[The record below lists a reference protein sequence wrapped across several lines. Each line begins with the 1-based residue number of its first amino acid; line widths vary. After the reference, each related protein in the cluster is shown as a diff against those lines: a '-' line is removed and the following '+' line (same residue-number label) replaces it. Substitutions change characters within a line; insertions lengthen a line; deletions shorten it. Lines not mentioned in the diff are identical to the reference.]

1 MGHFF
6 GTAYFWVKGKRG
18 VMTRTNDIMIVGTD
32 QFAVTHGA
40 IPNAGLPVGTTLLAE
55 GKP

>member
-18 VMTRTNDIMIVGTD
+18 KLTRTNDVMIVGTD
-32 QFAVTHGA
+32 EFAVTHGA
-40 IPNAGLPVGTTLLAE
+40 IPNAGLPAGTTLLAE
-55 GKP
+55 GKA